1 MKNIITNIQRFCLQD
16 GPGIRT
22 VVFFKGCNLN
32 CPWCSNPENISFD
45 IETSVDREITYGK
58 EYNCKDLYDEII
70 KDKIYYKNSGGV
82 TFSGGEP
89 LWHVFEIKEL
99 LEKIKREKIS
109 IVFET
114 TLSIPREYVL
124 ESLKYADYYLV
135 DIKILTD
142 DAKDKINLDANLFL
156 DNITYL
162 LKNTS
167 NVRFRLPLVRNY
179 TYTEANLTAIYEFLI
194 KNNIRDIDVFN
205 VHELGKIKY
214 EKLGKKIN
222 HFDTIDNKEIEL
234 LNKKFRYKH

>member
-114 TLSIPREYVL
+114 TLSIPR
-124 ESLKYADYYLV
+124 
-135 DIKILTD
+135 
-142 DAKDKINLDANLFL
+142 
-156 DNITYL
+156 
-162 LKNTS
+162 
-167 NVRFRLPLVRNY
+167 
-179 TYTEANLTAIYEFLI
+179 
-194 KNNIRDIDVFN
+194 
-205 VHELGKIKY
+205 
-214 EKLGKKIN
+214 
-222 HFDTIDNKEIEL
+222 
-234 LNKKFRYKH
+234 